1 MVKGTTVMFPVN
13 SYGPLEGISHLAD
26 LCPVVF
32 YVVFL
37 STGKNQNIF
46 VQIFSWNPYKRSIG

>member
-1 MVKGTTVMFPVN
+1 MKGTSLMFPVN
-13 SYGPLEGISHLAD
+13 SYDPLEGISYLAD

-37 STGKNQNIF
+37 STGKNQNVF
-46 VQIFSWNPYKRSIG
+46 VNFFQESL